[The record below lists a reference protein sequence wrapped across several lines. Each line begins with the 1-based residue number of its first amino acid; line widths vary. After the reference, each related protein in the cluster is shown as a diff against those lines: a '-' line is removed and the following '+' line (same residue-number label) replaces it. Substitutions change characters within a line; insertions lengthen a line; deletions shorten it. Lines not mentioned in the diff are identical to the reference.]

1 MNKIVEKDNE
11 DISSKIYEVRGV
23 QVMFSSD
30 VALLYRTETKVINQT
45 IKRNIMRFPE
55 SFCFQLTE
63 KELINLR
70 SQFVT
75 SSLGNESTHGGL
87 RYLPYVLT
95 EKGIMMLSGLLKS
108 DIAAKVNVQI
118 IEAFVSLWK

>member
-45 IKRNIMRFPE
+45 IKRNIM
-55 SFCFQLTE
+55 
-63 KELINLR
+63 
-70 SQFVT
+70 
-75 SSLGNESTHGGL
+75 
-87 RYLPYVLT
+87 
-95 EKGIMMLSGLLKS
+95 
-108 DIAAKVNVQI
+108 
-118 IEAFVSLWK
+118 